1 MAGKTVSQLSQKRRQ
16 GINAALTSAVFLG
29 MAPVFGKM
37 AISFGF
43 PPLFVVAA
51 RTILATALL
60 FLVMLIFRRQFL
72 FIYPAGLLGCIMAGW
87 INGIGSLLYYSSLGR
102 IEASVGQVIYSLY
115 PLFVAMWLWLDH
127 QQPNNL
133 TIIRLLI
140 IVPALILLT
149 TSPHNHVDIWGI
161 LMMLA
166 SAALY
171 ALHLP
176 INQRV
181 LYDMPAPTVTPAL
194 FFVNFT
200 NGFKIQAWHAL
211 LGLTLVTFFSRLLL
225 FQGVKHLGGL
235 QTAMLGL
242 GELLIT
248 IAFSHLLL
256 NERLNLYQWGG
267 VILLMISLALVIFEK
282 PPKIKQT
289 SGGILSWLRPPVLPD
304 DLPWQ
309 PHD

>member
-1 MAGKTVSQLSQKRRQ
+1 
-16 GINAALTSAVFLG
+16 
-29 MAPVFGKM
+29 
-37 AISFGF
+37 
-43 PPLFVVAA
+43 
-51 RTILATALL
+51 
-60 FLVMLIFRRQFL
+60 
-72 FIYPAGLLGCIMAGW
+72 
-87 INGIGSLLYYSSLGR
+87 
-102 IEASVGQVIYSLY
+102 
-115 PLFVAMWLWLDH
+115 
-127 QQPNNL
+127 
-133 TIIRLLI
+133 
-140 IVPALILLT
+140 
-149 TSPHNHVDIWGI
+149 
-161 LMMLA
+161 
-166 SAALY
+166 
-171 ALHLP
+171 
-176 INQRV
+176 
-181 LYDMPAPTVTPAL
+181 MPAPTVTLYTLLAMSCTVLPAL